1 MLRAPS
7 VRGRARGHGLA
18 PVSPRAGKSG
28 LRDDRC
34 LAAGSALAAMGRP
47 AVGSAW
53 LAVGAGL
60 PAKQQLLS
68 RCAACMVA
76 LCLMLSAPAFAVVLP
91 PSVQAQHPELDQ
103 VGGGEMRWLGFKL
116 YDAALW
122 ASARGEAAVGGA
134 HVLSIRYARAIGSE
148 RLVAV
153 SLDEMRRLG
162 FTDEEQLARWG
173 EALAAVLP
181 SVAAGDTLAAL
192 HRPGEGALFWHQD
205 RPSGEIRDPELAR
218 AFFAIWLDPRT
229 REPQLRAQ
237 LLGLAEGGR

>member
-1 MLRAPS
+1 MSPAS
-7 VRGRARGHGLA
+7 AVRGQARSHGGKHAL
-18 PVSPRAGKSG
+18 PLAGK
-28 LRDDRC
+28 
-34 LAAGSALAAMGRP
+34 P
-47 AVGSAW
+47 
-53 LAVGAGL
+53 GL
-60 PAKQQLLS
+60 PAQSPLRT
-68 RCAACMVA
+68 RCAACLVA
-76 LCLMLSAPAFAVVLP
+76 LCLVASFPASAVVLP
-91 PSVQAQHPELDQ
+91 PSVQAQYPELDH

-134 HVLSIRYARAIGSE
+134 HVLSIRYARAISSE
-148 RLVAV
+148 RLVSV

-162 FTDEEQLARWG
+162 VTDEARLARWG
-173 EALAAVLP
+173 EALAAALP

-192 HRPGEGALFWHQD
+192 HRPGEGALFWHQG